1 MSEVFMENIEEIL
14 LSYTK
19 QLNALEEELN
29 LLEREKQEIIKAYQ
43 GADDKSRKKIEKQMK
58 ESEKSFEILL
68 KEVLALSSKI
78 RKLKNMYC

>member
-1 MSEVFMENIEEIL
+1 MENIEEIL
-14 LSYTK
+14 QETTAHL
-19 QLNALEEELN
+19 QALEEELN

-68 KEVLALSSKI
+68 KEVLALSAKI

>member
-1 MSEVFMENIEEIL
+1 MENIEEIL
-14 LSYTK
+14 QETTA
-19 QLNALEEELN
+19 QLNLLKEELN

-43 GADDKSRKKIEKQMK
+43 SADDNSRKKIEKQMK
-58 ESEKSFEILL
+58 ESEKSFETLL

>member
-1 MSEVFMENIEEIL
+1 MENIEEIL
-14 LSYTK
+14 QETTEL
-19 QLNALEEELN
+19 LNLLKEELN
-29 LLEREKQEIIKAYQ
+29 LLEIEKQEIIKAYQ
-43 GADDKSRKKIEKQMK
+43 SADDKSRKKIEKQMK

>member
-1 MSEVFMENIEEIL
+1 MENIEEIL
-14 LSYTK
+14 QETTEL
-19 QLNALEEELN
+19 LNLLKEELN
-29 LLEREKQEIIKAYQ
+29 LLEIEKQEIIKAYQ

-58 ESEKSFEILL
+58 ESEKSFETLL

>member
-1 MSEVFMENIEEIL
+1 MENIEEIL